1 MSRTWKDVKPEMRL
15 TAKRFAEGR
24 GTQGRRP
31 DWPGERY
38 PVVQREVG
46 RRRGRRERAA

>member
-15 TAKRFAEGR
+15 TAKRFAQRRGAEGR
-24 GTQGRRP
+24 RR

-38 PVVQREVG
+38 PVVLHE
-46 RRRGRRERAA
+46 RGRRPGRRLGAA